1 MNLKGYLLE
10 GVIMRTTTKLRKM
23 ITSGETVLIPGVYD
37 GLSARIAQAA
47 GASLLYAT
55 GGGIARSTGIPD
67 MGLINPVQITE
78 RLEQIVDAVD
88 LPVIA
93 DFDTGYG
100 NVLNALHTLKGFE
113 RAGVAGFHIEDQVF
127 PKRCG
132 HLEGKTMVPAE
143 DLAVKIRAIKEN
155 QTDPDLVVI
164 ARTDALA
171 VEGYDGAVERMHTY
185 MEAGAD
191 VAFIEAPQTVEQIER
206 LSADLPYPKLLNMFW
221 GGKTPVVAKDK
232 LETWGF
238 NLVIVPGDMQ
248 RAAMHAMRLAA
259 DAILMEGHTESL
271 KGMMASFDD
280 REEAINTAK
289 YMELDTRYAT

>member
-1 MNLKGYLLE
+1 
-10 GVIMRTTTKLRKM
+10 MRKTTRLREMLNAGK
-23 ITSGETVLIPGVYD
+23 TQLVPGVYD

-47 GASLLYAT
+47 GADLLYAT

-100 NVLNALHTLKGFE
+100 NALNALHTLKGFE

-132 HLEGKTMVPAE
+132 HLEGKTVVPAE
-143 DLAVKIRAIKEN
+143 ELAVKIQAIKEN
-155 QTDPDLVVI
+155 QIDPDLVVI

-171 VEGYDGAVERMHTY
+171 VEGYEAAVARMHTY

-191 VAFIEAPQTVEQIER
+191 VAFIEAPQSVEQIEQ
-206 LSADLPYPKLLNMFW
+206 LSKDLPYPKLLNMFW
-221 GGKTPVVAKDK
+221 GGKTPVVPRDK
-232 LETWGF
+232 LEAWGF
-238 NLVIVPGDMQ
+238 NLVIAPGDMQ
-248 RAAMHAMRLAA
+248 RAAMQAMRDAA
-259 DAILMEGHTESL
+259 DAILSKGHTEAL
-271 KGMMASFDD
+271 KDRMASFDD

-289 YMELDTRYAT
+289 YMELDARYAV

>member
-1 MNLKGYLLE
+1 
-10 GVIMRTTTKLRKM
+10 MRKTTRLREMLNAGK
-23 ITSGETVLIPGVYD
+23 TQLVPGVYD

-47 GASLLYAT
+47 GADLLYAT

-100 NVLNALHTLKGFE
+100 NALNALHTLKGFE

-132 HLEGKTMVPAE
+132 HLEGKTVVPAE
-143 DLAVKIRAIKEN
+143 ELAVKIQAIKEN
-155 QTDPDLVVI
+155 QIDPDLVVI

-171 VEGYDGAVERMHTY
+171 VEGYEAAVARMHTY

-191 VAFIEAPQTVEQIER
+191 VAFIEAPQSVEQIEQ
-206 LSADLPYPKLLNMFW
+206 LSKDLPYPKLLNMFW
-221 GGKTPVVAKDK
+221 GGKTPVVPRDK
-232 LETWGF
+232 LEAWDF
-238 NLVIVPGDMQ
+238 NLVIAPGDMQ
-248 RAAMHAMRLAA
+248 RAAMQAMRDAA
-259 DAILMEGHTESL
+259 DAILSEGHTEAL
-271 KGMMASFDD
+271 KDRMASFDD

-289 YMELDTRYAT
+289 YMELDARYAV